1 MLIIFYRNRRLCLL
15 LFCLF
20 LLIAVAAVHGGAA
33 EDDAEERNIL
43 RLSVSEYE
51 TRDTGERVVYVCG
64 DVSLY
69 EAGGGGVVALL
80 VGLELS
86 AGWSVDEVTPL
97 EGADG
102 MTVTVT
108 VSEAEG
114 GVRVLLDGL
123 PPEADRWDGNGR
135 VRLLRVTAVQIA
147 EGASFGIR
155 ICGDDG
161 FYYIDGGGEIC
172 SVPVGEE
179 CLSTENTD
187 DMTRDVTDPTEN
199 RETTGKSDDIM
210 LETTTNSV
218 QATTISSETATEPED
233 DTDTKKD
240 RPRSVYVG
248 CQETP
253 PEEGEYAVR
262 FLFLGE
268 TPVVCAE
275 GGGLLS
281 LEVARTD
288 VVEADGRCYRGDWSL
303 CTFRGL
309 RAEGHYIF
317 LVYTEQGVVSVSY
330 TAGRFQWQE

>member
-33 EDDAEERNIL
+33 DDDAEGRKIL
-43 RLSVSEYE
+43 HLSVSEYE

-80 VGLELS
+80 MGLELS
-86 AGWSVDEVTPL
+86 AGWSVNEVTPL
-97 EGADG
+97 EGAEG

-108 VSEAEG
+108 VSEAGG

-123 PPEADRWDGNGR
+123 PPEADRWDGNGL

-155 ICGDDG
+155 MCGIDG
-161 FYYIDGGGEIC
+161 FYYIDSGGEIC

-240 RPRSVYVG
+240 RPRSVYIG

-253 PEEGEYAVR
+253 AEKGEYAVR

-281 LEVARTD
+281 VEVAGVD

-309 RAEGHYIF
+309 RAEGDYVFWI
-317 LVYTEQGVVSVSY
+317 YTEQGVVRVSY
-330 TAGRFQWQE
+330 TAGRFQGQE